1 MTYTHIN
8 SMKEEMVV
16 KDLLATY
23 YAVSMNEEII
33 IDGKPGFKHEE
44 YLYFTILAT
53 DNKAIHMEQTTLAY
67 YLIENGYHQTAF
79 PIPNIH
85 GDWITNYAGKDYIV
99 LKVSMVQHEVRE
111 EHGILLARFHQLN
124 RAYHYEPQYISS
136 YGQWKSLWIEKCT
149 AFEQKIADESEE
161 YANNYYR
168 LLVNVLPYI
177 IGISENAIQYMQES
191 EREGRHDP
199 TDQGTI
205 SFQRYNDHLIR
216 PIIWQT
222 DLVFDH
228 STRDIA
234 EFLREKFLYHKE
246 ESQDD
251 VWDFL
256 EAYQSVHPL
265 TAFSWRL
272 LYARL
277 IFPVH
282 LYDCIE
288 RTFYT
293 RDFEK
298 SYLEL
303 TKLLDHQVHYEQ
315 HLRDFFHKISSEYVD
330 LHIPMLQ
337 WL

>member
-8 SMKEEMVV
+8 SMKEEMIL

-33 IDGKPGFKHEE
+33 IDGKSSFKDEE

-99 LKVSMVQHEVRE
+99 LKVSILQHDVPGK
-111 EHGILLARFHQLN
+111 HGILLARFHQLN
-124 RAYHYEPQYISS
+124 RSYHYEPQYISS
-136 YGQWKSLWIEKCT
+136 YGQWKRLWIDKCT
-149 AFEQKIADESEE
+149 AFEREIDTESQKH
-161 YANNYYR
+161 ANDYYR
-168 LLVNVLPYI
+168 LLINVLPYI
-177 IGISENAIQYMQES
+177 IGMSENAIQYMQES

-199 TDQGTI
+199 SDQGTI
-205 SFQRYNDHLIR
+205 SFQRYHDHLIR

-222 DLVFDH
+222 DLVYDH
-228 STRDIA
+228 IARDLA
-234 EFLREKFLYHKE
+234 EYIREKFLNHTGE
-246 ESQDD
+246 VLHD
-251 VWDFL
+251 VWNFL
-256 EAYQSVHPL
+256 EEYQSVRPL
-265 TAFSWRL
+265 TPFSWRL

-288 RTFYT
+288 QAFYT
-293 RDFEK
+293 KDFEG
-298 SYLEL
+298 SFLEL
-303 TKLLDHQVHYEQ
+303 TNMLEKQVKYEQ
-315 HLRDFFHKISSEYVD
+315 QLRDFIHKISSEYVE